1 MICDNRIQNSVC
13 SDMCDL
19 TTNIIAGDNE
29 SNRISCLVDT
39 NYYDELITKKHL
51 EARQERERSIQSRQ
65 QQQKIQKIPGYNQK
79 RKKRVLLVDD
89 ESDHCMVYQI
99 VLEDADYQCISYTDS
114 VRALQEFRP
123 GCYDLV
129 ILDIKMPKLDGFALC
144 KKIRELD
151 KNIQIIFVT
160 ASEVYYENFRKQY
173 YPEIGN
179 DVNINCLQK
188 PITNEE
194 LIKIVNI
201 TIATEYAK

>member
-1 MICDNRIQNSVC
+1 
-13 SDMCDL
+13 MCDL

-29 SNRISCLVDT
+29 SKRISCLVDT
-39 NYYDELITKKHL
+39 SYYDGLITKKHL
-51 EARQERERSIQSRQ
+51 QAREERERSIQSQQ
-65 QQQKIQKIPGYNQK
+65 QQQKIQEKGLYKQK
-79 RKKRVLLVDD
+79 RKKRILLVDD

-99 VLEDADYQCISYTDS
+99 VLEDAEYQCISYIDS
-114 VRALQEFRP
+114 VKALQEFRP

-151 KNIQIIFVT
+151 KKIQIIFVT

>member
-1 MICDNRIQNSVC
+1 MD
-13 SDMCDL
+13 DL
-19 TTNIIAGDNE
+19 SNKTTADYY
-29 SNRISCLVDT
+29 SNKSEKISSSLEPKS
-39 NYYDELITKKHL
+39 YDEIITKLHL
-51 EARQERERSIQSRQ
+51 QAREEYQSTMQ
-65 QQQKIQKIPGYNQK
+65 YSQKQKIEEEEGLHNQTRRRK
-79 RKKRVLLVDD
+79 RILLVDD
-89 ESDHCMVYQI
+89 EPDHCMVYQI
-99 VLEDADYQCISYTDS
+99 VLQDAGYECISYTDS
-114 VRALQEFRP
+114 VKALQEFRP
-123 GCYDLV
+123 NYYRLV

-144 KKIRELD
+144 EKIRELD